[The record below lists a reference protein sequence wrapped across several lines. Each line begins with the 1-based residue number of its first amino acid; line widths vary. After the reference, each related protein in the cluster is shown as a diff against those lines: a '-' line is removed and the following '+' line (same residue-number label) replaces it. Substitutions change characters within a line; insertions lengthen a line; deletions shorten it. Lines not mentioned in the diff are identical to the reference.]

1 MTMTNAKDLTPS
13 VETATSA
20 KSGMAASQFTGTL
33 CQLLEINRKFVLR
46 EETESLRL
54 AENVWQQDGCPTDPQ
69 KLRRTIEKIL
79 RVCGREGIIYAP
91 VLLLRKKTLDRGTWT
106 PNQRRHATATRATKT
121 NSGSIGAA
129 SALTPPGYSTTQSF
143 PVAPPV
149 GDACK
154 QCGGSGLIA
163 APGGLSAKWC
173 PCGQYLRNVARTNAA
188 MNGMPEVVGA
198 AVSVEIVQRKISS
211 E

>member
-13 VETATSA
+13 METATPA
-20 KSGMAASQFTGTL
+20 QSGTAAAPFSGTF

-54 AENVWQQDGCPTDPQ
+54 AETVWQRDGCPTDTHE
-69 KLRRTIEKIL
+69 LWRTIEKIL
-79 RVCGREGIIYAP
+79 RVCVREGIIYAP
-91 VLLLRKKTLDRGTWT
+91 VLLLGKKTLDRGTWA
-106 PNQRRHATATRATKT
+106 PNQRRHAISEYSAKT
-121 NSGSIGAA
+121 NSVSIDAVG
-129 SALTPPGYSTTQSF
+129 ALTPPGYSTTQSF

-163 APGGLSAKWC
+163 APGGLSASWC
-173 PCGQYLRNVARTNAA
+173 PCGQYMRNVAATNAA
-188 MNGMPEVVGA
+188 MNGTTVSPAVPEKPILVK
-198 AVSVEIVQRKISS
+198 SDH
-211 E
+211 